1 MGNKQSGAVSKK
13 EQKEMS
19 EKFGIPMDQIKE
31 MLNNF
36 RKRAGADGT
45 ISKEQFRELLKGLMS
60 DDLVDKVFTSFDKD
74 GSGTMDEHEYL
85 FMMGVTRGN
94 NIEQKLRASFKMFD
108 TDGNGALDPSEIREM
123 FTLIINQRRAAQ
135 NPGKP
140 LEPLNEKTV
149 ASINNIVREVFIKID
164 KNKSGTISLE
174 EFIAGFNEYPEICG
188 FFKQF

>member
-1 MGNKQSGAVSKK
+1 MVAHS
-13 EQKEMS
+13 
-19 EKFGIPMDQIKE
+19 
-31 MLNNF
+31 F